1 MSEPSRQIL
10 WNIPL
15 GELIYIIAVIVV
27 GIMVY
32 AVVRRYRMWH
42 LGKEDARLT
51 GGLSLRWKEFIRTAV
66 VDGLI
71 HRKFFGVADNLGHR
85 SFRFKDFL
93 PKELYPGL
101 AHFLIMVGCCLLLLG
116 TALDVISH
124 YVVEFIEGNFY
135 FIHSMFVDI
144 GGIMALI
151 GVIMVYIRRYGQK
164 PKRLDN
170 QTGDFIALL
179 AIVLIVITGFVV
191 EGLRVAAN
199 EIVDHPAWSV
209 FSPGGY
215 ILARAFGNFSHS
227 SLLIAHRTMW
237 WIHSIITFGFLVYIA
252 LYFNRLWHI
261 IVSPLNVFWRNLGA
275 RGAMLPIDLEK
286 AQSYGVSRVED
297 YSWKNLLDLDA
308 CTRCGRCADICPANL
323 SGKPLSPK
331 KVLQDLKANWLE
343 KAPSLMAARAKAKKA
358 ATAGKPDAAGENQP
372 ADAAATAAAETAPEG
387 SDAQAG
393 AESKP
398 MIGGVIETEAIWNC
412 TTCFACQEV
421 CPVWAEPMLKISEM
435 RRNLVL
441 EQASIPESAEGA
453 LRSIED
459 RGHPWRG
466 TLLTRT
472 SWFEDLDI
480 KALAD
485 DSNVDVLYW
494 VGCTEAL
501 EDRSLKVARATG
513 QLLKIAGVKFGVLGT
528 EESCCGDP
536 ARRLGNEYLYQ
547 MQAQKNIEVLKNYNV
562 KKIVTGCPHCYN
574 TLRHEYP
581 QFGGNFEV
589 VHHSQFLLQLLQEG
603 KLKVSKGPM
612 ARATFHDPCYLGRY
626 NNIYEAPRQILSY
639 VPDITLVE
647 MERNRERNFCCGAGG
662 GHLWLEEQK
671 AGERINVMRTDQ
683 AMATGASLVATACP
697 YCLQMFQDGTKTRA
711 VDETLKILDIAEIL
725 AQSAVYNPCA
735 PRKEG

>member
-1 MSEPSRQIL
+1 MPEPSREIL
-10 WNIPL
+10 WNVPL

-27 GIMVY
+27 CIMVY

-42 LGKEDARLT
+42 LGKTDMRLA
-51 GGLSLRWKEFIRTAV
+51 GGLSLRWKEFFRTAV
-66 VDGLI
+66 IDGLI

-85 SFRFKDFL
+85 TFRLQDFL

-101 AHFLIMVGCCLLLLG
+101 AHFLIMIGCCLLLLG
-116 TALDVISH
+116 TALDVLSH
-124 YVVEFIEGNFY
+124 YIVDFIQGNFY

-144 GGIMALI
+144 GGIMALV
-151 GVIMVYIRRYGQK
+151 GVIMVFIRRYGRR
-164 PKRLDN
+164 PERLDN
-170 QTGDFIALL
+170 KTGDLMALL
-179 AIVLIVITGFVV
+179 AIVLIVLTGFVV

-199 EIVDHPAWSV
+199 EIIDHPAWSV

-215 ILARAFGNFSHS
+215 VLAKAFGHFSHS

-237 WIHSIITFGFLVYIA
+237 WVHSVITFGFLLYIA
-252 LYFNRLWHI
+252 LYFNRLWHLI
-261 IVSPLNVFWRNLGA
+261 ISPLNVFWRNLGP
-275 RGAMLPIDLEK
+275 RGAMVPIDLEK
-286 AQSYGVSRVED
+286 ADSYGVSKVENF
-297 YSWKNLLDLDA
+297 SWKNLLDLDA
-308 CTRCGRCADICPANL
+308 CTRCGRCVDNCPAHL

-331 KVLQDLKANWLE
+331 KIMQDLKGNWLE
-343 KAPSLMAARAKAKKA
+343 KAPALMAAKASAKKA
-358 ATAGKPDAAGENQP
+358 APPENTEGTGEAASAA
-372 ADAAATAAAETAPEG
+372 ADAPSGVSAEA
-387 SDAQAG
+387 D
-393 AESKP
+393 SKP

-412 TTCFACQEV
+412 TSCFACQEV

-485 DSNVDVLYW
+485 DGNVDVLYW

-513 QLLKIAGVKFGVLGT
+513 QLLKLAGVKFGVLGT

-547 MQAQKNIEVLKNYNV
+547 MQAQKNIEVLKNYGI

-574 TLRHEYP
+574 TLRYEYP

-589 VHHSQFLLQLLQEG
+589 VHHSEFLLQLLKEG
-603 KLKVSKGPM
+603 KLKISKGP
-612 ARATFHDPCYLGRY
+612 RAAVTFHDPCYLGRY
-626 NNIYEAPRQILSY
+626 NNIFEAPRQILSY
-639 VPDITLVE
+639 VPDINVVE
-647 MERNRERNFCCGAGG
+647 MERNRERSFCCGAGG

-671 AGERINVMRTDQ
+671 VGERINVMRTDQ
-683 AMATGASLVATACP
+683 ALATGAGLVATACP
-697 YCLQMFQDGTKTRA
+697 YCLQMFQDGAKTRA
-711 VDETLKILDIAEIL
+711 VDETLKIMDIAEIM
-725 AQSAVYNPCA
+725 AESAVYNPCA